1 MAVDAIE
8 YGFNHRRSLAKG
20 VSMPQENGNQERRID
35 PRIKTFT
42 LVQISRFDEEG
53 FRADLATG
61 RTLDISSGGLRLE
74 LHHPLPLRS
83 VVGLTLALG
92 NELIQV
98 RGKVVYLE
106 EIDEFRCAMGI
117 EFADLDDDGASLL
130 DRFKAKRA
138 ERALG

>member
-1 MAVDAIE
+1 MT
-8 YGFNHRRSLAKG
+8 
-20 VSMPQENGNQERRID
+20 QENENQERRGD
-35 PRIKTFT
+35 PRIRTLT
-42 LVQISRFDEEG
+42 LVQVSRFDEEG

-61 RTLDISSGGLRLE
+61 RTLVLSSGGLRLE

-106 EIDEFRCAMGI
+106 EIDNYRCAMGI
-117 EFADLDDDGASLL
+117 EFTDLDEAGTGLL
-130 DRFKAKRA
+130 DQFKAQRTQRSA
-138 ERALG
+138 D